1 VRVVREVNARSPIVL
16 SRLDSDLFIALSPG
30 NGVSPDV
37 HLNRNGQSSAPAS
50 APIASEIDAEN
61 GVTVHDAPGDEA
73 SVFVFPATPAQ
84 RRFWLLDQLQPGGNP
99 ALNISLATRWHG
111 PLDQFV
117 LWRALNEVV
126 ARHEALRTTFDYER
140 GQLRQMIAPALVLDL
155 PVLDARV
162 FPDASSAD
170 LPAHL
175 RQEDAQQPLDLRT
188 GPLVRAR
195 LLRLAPLEHLLLL
208 TVHHIISDGW
218 SNGVLIRDLCTL
230 YTAFVQDKPSPLPEL
245 TIQFADYAD
254 WQQARL
260 AADDFAAH
268 RDYWRK
274 QLAGDLP
281 GLDLPFDR
289 PRRAAP
295 NVSGGIRSR
304 LLPREL
310 VRAATTLA
318 AGESA
323 SPFMIFF
330 AVFQVLLHR
339 YSGQVDFLVTSPS
352 ANRARPEFDPLV
364 GLFVNPLL
372 LRADLRGDP
381 TFRQLL
387 GRVRRVALEAFSN
400 QDIPFELLLD
410 EFQAARLQVNF
421 HYDAGLPEPATLPDG
436 LAIESVPSVSAG
448 TVYELSAS
456 ILEDAGAVRLEFE
469 YNTTLFDAE
478 TIDRMLGH
486 YQTLLERAVADPA
499 TALSALPLLTREERR
514 QLGLEADPLGATTP
528 AALDIRAPLVERV
541 MAKPDAVAARHG
553 RRELSCAELL
563 ARMESAR
570 NADKSGRAPSDLDQA
585 AMWVAHWR
593 VRVDTPP
600 PVVTA
605 RAADVEACIAAASL
619 ALREWAG
626 LDERERIAS
635 CTEAGAAATE
645 EIGAT
650 LLANALLVYP
660 TPDLLVEP
668 PAVLAAWLEAENI
681 SVACMAAATWN
692 RLAAAIAAR
701 KIRKPAKL
709 RLVIAT
715 EGEPGE
721 GSFGRVAREGENGG
735 VWVCRRT
742 VLESGGGTI
751 ALDGRPLPLTT
762 RRLQILDPRSG
773 QPMPVG
779 VIGELFVSDGA
790 GNPTPLGQ
798 LARWMPDGSLDRLGA
813 VNEQSYARGFR
824 LDPRRTETVLCALPG
839 IRHAL
844 VRAANTEPGA
854 RFIAYILPD
863 AAAGPLPSD
872 ATLRQLLR
880 EQGLPDPAIP
890 ALFIPI
896 KEIPLSATSGHL
908 DPAALPAPPQGELI
922 ASHEPVQPYIGLQ
935 LQLLAIW
942 EDVLGV
948 RGIGIRDDF
957 FDLGGNSLLAMRMLQ
972 RAELACGKV
981 ILPAALFRNPTVEHL
996 AGEIAREVIDESPT
1010 LLRVND
1016 AGTRT
1021 PFFYLHGDL
1030 SGGGFYSLKLSRALG
1045 PEQPFYVLPPQDIR
1059 LLPAAP
1065 SIEEMAA
1072 AHLAA
1077 LRAVRPKGPYV
1088 IGGFCIGGL
1097 VAYELAQQIE
1107 ASGESVEMLLIIDAA
1122 PEDKVLRALRWL
1134 SGAFGAVLH
1143 WDDHAK
1149 VDHFGRWA
1157 LWRGRLTRWYGLNVQ
1172 AQMRVIFRRIY
1183 NRFVRTRD
1191 VLRPRFRREANQA
1204 VNSAESSAP
1213 IRRERDV
1220 PSAFLWASARYH
1232 LRPYRGPVALLLS
1245 EDVLRRGRNLSA
1257 EWQELAPEVTVH
1269 PLTGS
1274 HLECITAHVDTLA
1287 QTIESCLQSAGASS
1301 HPRQQSAP
1309 AIPVSAEFQ
1318 N

>member
-1 VRVVREVNARSPIVL
+1 MGL
-16 SRLDSDLFIALSPG
+16 SRLDSDLFVAFSPE

-37 HLNRNGQSSAPAS
+37 HLNRNGQSSSRAV

-61 GVTVHDAPGDEA
+61 GGVAGDAPADDE

-84 RRFWLLDQLQPGGNP
+84 QRFWLLDQLQAGGNP
-99 ALNISLATRWHG
+99 ALNLSLATRWHG
-111 PLDQFV
+111 PLDRPM
-117 LWRALNEVV
+117 LERALNEVV
-126 ARHEALRTTFDYER
+126 ARHEALRTTFVFER
-140 GQLRQMIAPALVLDL
+140 GQLRQLIAPTLAVDL
-155 PVLDARV
+155 PLLEAAD
-162 FPDASSAD
+162 FPEVTSDD

-175 RQEDAQQPLDLRT
+175 RKQEAQRPLDLRT
-188 GPLVRAR
+188 GPLLRAR
-195 LLRLAPLEHLLLL
+195 LLQLAPREHLLLL

-218 SNGVLIRDLCTL
+218 SNGIIMRDLCAL
-230 YTAFVQDKPSPLPEL
+230 YTAFVQNEPSLLPEL

-254 WQQARL
+254 WQRARL
-260 AADDFAAH
+260 EADDFAGQ

-289 PRRAAP
+289 PRLAAP
-295 NVSGGIRSR
+295 NISGGMRSR
-304 LLPREL
+304 LLPPEL

-339 YSGQVDFLVTSPS
+339 YTGQADFLVTSPS
-352 ANRARPEFDPLV
+352 ANRARAEFDPLI

-372 LRADLRGDP
+372 VRADLRGDP

-387 GRVRRVALEAFSN
+387 GRVRRVALEAFTN

-436 LAIESVPSVSAG
+436 LTLESVPSVSAG
-448 TVYELSAS
+448 TVYELGAS
-456 ILEDAGAVRLEFE
+456 VLEDAQGFRLEFE
-469 YNTTLFDAE
+469 YNTTLFDPE
-478 TIDRMLGH
+478 TIDRLLGH
-486 YQTLLERAVADPA
+486 YQTLLESAVANPA
-499 TALSALPLLTREERR
+499 TTVSALPLLTGEERE
-514 QLGLEADPLGATTP
+514 QLGLDEKPTDANAPVG
-528 AALDIRAPLVERV
+528 LDIRAPLVERV

-570 NADKSGRAPSDLDQA
+570 NANKSSRVPSDLDQA

-593 VRVDTPP
+593 ARVDTPL
-600 PVVTA
+600 PVVIA
-605 RAADVEACIAAASL
+605 RSPDVDAAIAAA
-619 ALREWAG
+619 AQAMREWVG
-626 LDERERIAS
+626 LDERDRIAS

-645 EIGAT
+645 EIGAA

-660 TPDLLVEP
+660 TPEILAEP
-668 PAVLAAWLEAENI
+668 PAALAAWLEAETI

-701 KIRKPAKL
+701 KIRKPARL

-721 GSFGRVAREGENGG
+721 GSFGRVASERVNGG

-742 VLESGGGTI
+742 VLENAGGTI
-751 ALDGRPLPLTT
+751 ALDGRPLPLAS
-762 RRLQILDPRSG
+762 RRLRILDPRSR
-773 QPMPVG
+773 QPMPVA
-779 VIGELFVSDGA
+779 VIGELFAADA
-790 GNPTPLGQ
+790 GKDPTPLGQ
-798 LARWMPDGSLDRLGA
+798 LARWLPDGSLDRLGTA
-813 VNEQSYARGFR
+813 DEQSYVRGFR
-824 LDPRRTETVLCALPG
+824 LDPRRTEAALCALPG

-844 VRAANTEPGA
+844 VRPATAEPGA

-863 AAAGPLPSD
+863 FAGGPLPSD
-872 ATLRQLLR
+872 AALRRLLR
-880 EQGLPDPAIP
+880 EQGLPDPSVP

-896 KEIPLSATSGHL
+896 KEIPLSATTGKL
-908 DPAALPAPPQGELI
+908 DRAALPAPPQGELI
-922 ASHEPVQPYIGLQ
+922 ASHDPVQPYIGLQ

-948 RGIGIRDDF
+948 REIGIRDDF

-981 ILPAALFRNPTVEHL
+981 ILPSALFRHPTVEHL
-996 AGEIAREVIDESPT
+996 AGEIAREVIDESPS
-1010 LLRVND
+1010 LLHVND

-1045 PEQPFYVLPPQDIR
+1045 PDQPFYVLPPQDIR
-1059 LLPAAP
+1059 LLPDAP
-1065 SIEEMAA
+1065 SIEKMAA

-1097 VAYELAQQIE
+1097 VAYELAQQI
-1107 ASGESVEMLLIIDAA
+1107 AAGGEPVEMLLIIDAA
-1122 PEDKVLRALRWL
+1122 PEDKGLRGLRWL
-1134 SGAFGAVLH
+1134 SGAFGAVLR

-1149 VDHFGRWA
+1149 VDYFGRWV
-1157 LWRGRLTRWYGLNVQ
+1157 LWRGRLARWYGLNVK
-1172 AQMRVIFRRIY
+1172 AQMQVIFRRISY
-1183 NRFVRTRD
+1183 RFARTRD
-1191 VLRPRFRREANQA
+1191 RMRPRFQSDAKEG
-1204 VNSAESSAP
+1204 VDSLESNTS

-1220 PSAFLWASARYH
+1220 PSVFLWASARYH
-1232 LRPYRGPVALLLS
+1232 PRPYHGPVALLLS
-1245 EDVLRRGRNLSA
+1245 EDVLHRGRNLSA
-1257 EWQELAPEVTVH
+1257 EWKEVASEVTVH

-1287 QTIESCLQSAGASS
+1287 QTIESCLQGAAASTS
-1301 HPRQQSAP
+1301 PPRPHSEPSIA
-1309 AIPVSAEFQ
+1309 VSAEFQ

>member
-1 VRVVREVNARSPIVL
+1 VHAVREVDARSRGGL
-16 SRLDSDLFIALSPG
+16 SRPHTDLFVALSPG
-30 NGVSPDV
+30 KGVSPHV
-37 HLNRNGQSSAPAS
+37 HLNRNGQSSAPAF

-61 GVTVHDAPGDEA
+61 SVAIGNASEEQ

-99 ALNISLATRWHG
+99 ALNLSLATRWHG
-111 PLDQFV
+111 PLDHSV
-117 LWRALNEVV
+117 LRLAVNEVV

-140 GQLRQMIAPALVLDL
+140 GQLRQLIVPALVLDL
-155 PVLDARV
+155 PLLDARD
-162 FPDASSAD
+162 FPEVNSAD
-170 LPAHL
+170 LPAQV
-175 RQEDAQQPLDLRT
+175 RQEEAQQPLDLRN
-188 GPLVRAR
+188 GPLLRAR
-195 LLRLAPLEHLLLL
+195 LLRLAPNEHVLLL

-218 SNGVLIRDLCTL
+218 SNGVLMRDLCAL
-230 YTAFVQDKPSPLPEL
+230 YNSFVRDEPSPLPEL

-260 AADDFAAH
+260 AADDFAGQ
-268 RDYWRK
+268 RDYWHK

-289 PRRAAP
+289 PRRVATS
-295 NVSGGIRSR
+295 VTGGIRSR
-304 LLPREL
+304 LLPPEL

-318 AGESA
+318 ASESA

-330 AVFQVLLHR
+330 AAFQVLLHR
-339 YSGQVDFLVTSPS
+339 YTGQVDFLVTSPS
-352 ANRARPEFDPLV
+352 ANRAQAEFDPLI

-372 LRADLRGDP
+372 LRADLRDDR

-400 QDIPFELLLD
+400 QDIPFEMLLD
-410 EFQAARLQVNF
+410 EFHAARLQVNF

-436 LAIESVPSVSAG
+436 LTIESVPTVSAG

-456 ILEDAGAVRLEFE
+456 ILDDAGRVRLEFE
-469 YNTTLFDAE
+469 YNTALFDAE

-486 YQTLLERAVADPA
+486 YQTLLESAVADPA
-499 TALSALPLLTREERR
+499 TAVSALPLLTREEK
-514 QLGLEADPLGATTP
+514 QKLGLEAGPLDATTP
-528 AALDIRAPLVERV
+528 ATLDVRAPLVDRV
-541 MAKPDAVAARHG
+541 MEQPDAIVARHG

-563 ARMESAR
+563 ARMERAR
-570 NADKSGRAPSDLDQA
+570 NADKSERVPSDLDQA

-593 VRVDTPP
+593 ARLDTPP

-605 RAADVEACIAAASL
+605 SSPGVEASIAAVSL

-626 LDERERIAS
+626 LDERDRIAS

-645 EIGAT
+645 EIGAA

-660 TPDLLVEP
+660 TPGLLTEP
-668 PAVLAAWLEAENI
+668 PAALAAWLEAENI

-692 RLAAAIAAR
+692 RFAGALAAR

-721 GSFGRVAREGENGG
+721 GSFGRIGGEKENAG

-742 VLESGGGTI
+742 VLETAGGTI
-751 ALDGRPLPLTT
+751 ALDGKSLPSAA
-762 RRLQILDPRSG
+762 RRLRVLDPRSR

-779 VIGELFVSDGA
+779 VIGELFATDG
-790 GNPTPLGQ
+790 GEEPTPLDQ
-798 LARWMPDGSLDRLGA
+798 LARWLPDGSLNCLGA
-813 VNEQSYARGFR
+813 ADEQNYARGFR
-824 LDPRRTETVLCALPG
+824 LDPRRTEAALCALPG
-839 IRHAL
+839 IRHVL
-844 VRAANTEPGA
+844 VRAATTEPGA
-854 RFIAYILPD
+854 RFIGYVLPD
-863 AAAGPLPSD
+863 LNAGPLPND
-872 ATLRQLLR
+872 ATLRQFLR
-880 EQGLPDPAIP
+880 GQGLPDPAIP
-890 ALFIPI
+890 ALFIAV
-896 KEIPLSATSGHL
+896 KEIPLTATDGRL
-908 DPAALPAPPQGELI
+908 DQAAFPAPPPGELFT
-922 ASHEPVQPYIGLQ
+922 SSEPVQPYIGLQ

-1016 AGTRT
+1016 AGART

-1030 SGGGFYSLKLSRALG
+1030 SGGGFYSLKLARALG
-1045 PEQPFYVLPPQDIR
+1045 PDQPFYVLPPQDIR
-1059 LLPAAP
+1059 LLPDAP

-1072 AHLAA
+1072 AHLDA

-1097 VAYELAQQIE
+1097 IAYELAQQIE
-1107 ASGESVEMLLIIDAA
+1107 ASGESVEMLLVIDAA
-1122 PEDKVLRALRWL
+1122 PEDKELRLLRWFA
-1134 SGAFGAVLH
+1134 GAVGAVLR

-1149 VDHFGRWA
+1149 VERFGRWV
-1157 LWRGRLTRWYGLNVQ
+1157 LWRGRLSRWYGLNVR
-1172 AQMRVIFRRIY
+1172 AQMQVVFRRIS
-1183 NRFVRTRD
+1183 NRFARTRD
-1191 VLRPRFRREANQA
+1191 LLRPRTRPEAKA
-1204 VNSAESSAP
+1204 SVNCGDPSEP

-1220 PSAFLWASARYH
+1220 PSAFLWASAHYH
-1232 LRPYRGPVALLLS
+1232 PRPYHGPVALLLS
-1245 EDVLRRGRNLSA
+1245 EDVLHCGRNLSN
-1257 EWQELAPEVTVH
+1257 EWHALAPEVAVH

-1287 QTIESCLQSAGASS
+1287 QTIESCLQSATARAR
-1301 HPRQQSAP
+1301 PRHQSEH
-1309 AIPVSAEFQ
+1309 AIAVRAEFQ